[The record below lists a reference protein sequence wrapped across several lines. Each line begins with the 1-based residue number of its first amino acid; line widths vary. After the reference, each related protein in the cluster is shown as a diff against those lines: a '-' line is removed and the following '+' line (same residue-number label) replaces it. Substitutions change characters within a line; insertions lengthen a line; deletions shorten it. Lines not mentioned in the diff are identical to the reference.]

1 MSTLE
6 MASIQ
11 AGRPITP
18 GAAVAA
24 AQVAALASYGFTAPA
39 GALAG
44 A

>member
-11 AGRPITP
+11 AGRAVTP

-24 AQVAALASYGFTAPA
+24 AQVAALESYGLTA